1 MPKKY
6 NTELPHKNFGETM
19 KNFVT
24 ALKIKGWNIKKSLKD
39 GNSVQ
44 TMFLK
49 LKKIQP
55 KEIGML

>member
-1 MPKKY
+1 
-6 NTELPHKNFGETM
+6 M